1 MPNTSFEKDSIG
13 WKIQQ
18 TMRNF
23 EEWRELQ
30 TNKFSNDNKLPTPSF
45 DWVNFTLLW
54 KITQA
59 ILLILIII
67 LLVWSAWQ
75 LWQLLSPSLYRW
87 KEQPFGNKQNQPE
100 KALSALDWVGRSQ
113 QFQQQGD
120 YNNAV
125 RCLYMAT
132 LQKLSDRGII
142 PQQASRTDGEY
153 LQLIQPLSHP
163 QPYRFLLMAHQRL
176 CFRNE
181 SASSNLLEECKQAYR
196 DLEAS

>member
-1 MPNTSFEKDSIG
+1 MQESSFEKENIG
-13 WKIQQ
+13 WQIQQ
-18 TMRNF
+18 YMRNSQ
-23 EEWRELQ
+23 EWWELQ
-30 TNKFSNDNKLPTPSF
+30 QNKVSKNTNLPTPSF
-45 DWVNFTLLW
+45 DWIDFTLLW
-54 KITQA
+54 EVIKVV
-59 ILLILIII
+59 LI
-67 LLVWSAWQ
+67 LLVIVLLIWAAWQ

-87 KEQPFGNKQNQPE
+87 KESSFGDRQNKLE
-100 KALSALDWVGRSQ
+100 KVASTSDWLERSQ
-113 QFQQQGD
+113 QFQLQGD

-142 PQQASRTDGEY
+142 SQQASRTDGEY

-163 QPYRFLLMAHQRL
+163 QPYRFLLTVHQRL

-181 SASSNLLEECKQAYR
+181 RASSDLLEECRQAYR

>member
-1 MPNTSFEKDSIG
+1 MQKSYFEKDNVG
-13 WKIQQ
+13 WQIQQ
-18 TMRNF
+18 YMRSF
-23 EEWRELQ
+23 EEWGELQ
-30 TNKFSNDNKLPTPSF
+30 TNKFFNNNNLPNPSF
-45 DWVNFTLLW
+45 DWINFTLLW
-54 KITQA
+54 RITQVV
-59 ILLILIII
+59 LWVLIISLI
-67 LLVWSAWQ
+67 IWAAWQ

-87 KEQPFGNKQNQPE
+87 QEKPFGDKQNKLE
-100 KALSALDWVGRSQ
+100 KASSALDWVQRSQ

-163 QPYRFLLMAHQRL
+163 QPYRFLLMAHQKL

-181 SASSNLLEECKQAYR
+181 RASSDLL
-196 DLEAS
+196 